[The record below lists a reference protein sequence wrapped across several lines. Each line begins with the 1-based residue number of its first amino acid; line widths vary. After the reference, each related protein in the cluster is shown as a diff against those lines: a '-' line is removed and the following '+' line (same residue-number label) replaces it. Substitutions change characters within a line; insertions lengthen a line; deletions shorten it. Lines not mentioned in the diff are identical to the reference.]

1 MKNRYISA
9 SLIMIAKHYVIIEDY
24 FKHFILDSLLILRV
38 SLPKYLI

>member
-9 SLIMIAKHYVIIEDY
+9 SLIMIAKHYVIIDY